1 MLLQPKKIKHKK
13 LKKNYLG
20 HTLETSSTHLQNGF
34 IGLKALESTR
44 LTARQ
49 IEAARQC
56 INRVLRRRG
65 KI

>member
-1 MLLQPKKIKHKK
+1 MLLQPRKVKHKK
-13 LKKNYLG
+13 LKKNYLSNL
-20 HTLETSSTHLQNGF
+20 LETNSNKLQNGF
-34 IGLKALESTR
+34 IGLQAMESTR